1 MFVTEGA
8 VELVVYML
16 SLPGIRDIK
25 MEDGTT
31 AFSMALGKRHL
42 KLIKAFLCTVPL
54 SENDP
59 IAMSKRAILDMDRL
73 PEKNDPD
80 LRAVLLDGLRHN
92 NVPIGHEPSQIVN
105 LSEE

>member
-1 MFVTEGA
+1 MV
-8 VELVVYML
+8 LYML
-16 SLPGIRDIK
+16 RLPGIRDIRI
-25 MEDGTT
+25 EDSTT

-42 KLIKAFLCTVPL
+42 KLIKAFLYAVPL

-73 PEKNDPD
+73 PEKNNPD

-92 NVPIGHEPSQIVN
+92 NVPIEHEPSQVGN